1 MVTKGRKTVCFGVI
15 LLVWLF
21 DGIAYAQDFS
31 NIGNQRPFGFNGGLE
46 MRGIFYNASGIA
58 NRREPLTYLL
68 SGSPTASLYGW
79 SIPFSF
85 MLSRDDRS
93 FRQPFNQ
100 FGLSPTYKWLTMHA
114 GYRNVTFSPY
124 TLAGHTLLG
133 GGFELNPGKLR
144 VGFMYGRLNR
154 ATVIDTTTQSL
165 VPFSFSRKGL
175 AAKLGYGSAGTYL
188 DLHLLHA
195 KDDSNSRP
203 DFPLTDSL
211 NVLPAANTVLGYGS
225 KLTLFSKIF
234 LESDGALSVYTNDI
248 HSPIVFDDVVDG
260 TLKKLSG
267 LMDINGTTEWFYA
280 FSAGVGYKAKYY
292 GLKANYR
299 RIQPDFKSM
308 GAYFFAND
316 VENFTISPQVALPN
330 GKVRVNAN
338 VGIQKDNVN
347 LQKEATNRRI
357 IASGTVGAEFTERL
371 GLDLMYSNFSN
382 NQRPNTLRFADS
394 LKIVQTTQTLSVM
407 PRYTVM
413 GERTMHMVM
422 LSVNSS
428 NMNDYNNY
436 FGDMA
441 PSRDISTGQYL
452 INYSISLPE
461 KRISLFSSLS
471 HTALN
476 SADNKTSYNG
486 ISLGGNYSL
495 ENQKMKVGLNSSL
508 MQGDANGSKS
518 LIINGSANM
527 SYAIN
532 KLQSIRFSFFLTR
545 NNPGSV
551 VTGLSPAFT
560 ESRGELAYQF
570 NFGL

>member
-1 MVTKGRKTVCFGVI
+1 MVIRCAAAFLCLWAGM
-15 LLVWLF
+15 
-21 DGIAYAQDFS
+21 ANAQDFS
-31 NIGNQRPFGFNGGLE
+31 NIGNQKPFGFNGGLE

-58 NRREPLTYLL
+58 NRREPFTYLF
-68 SGSPTASLYGW
+68 SGSPTASIYSW

-85 MLSRDDRS
+85 TLSRDDRS

-100 FGLSPTYKWLTMHA
+100 FGLSPTYKWLTIHA

-124 TLAGHTLLG
+124 TLAGHTMLG
-133 GGFELNPGKLR
+133 GGFELNPGKFRL
-144 VGFMYGRLNR
+144 GFMYGRLNR

-165 VPFSFSRKGL
+165 APFSFSRKGL
-175 AAKLGYGSAGTYL
+175 AAKVGYGTASTYL

-195 KDDSNSRP
+195 KDNSDSQP
-203 DFPLTDSL
+203 DFPLADEV
-211 NVLPAANTVLGYGS
+211 NVLPAANSVVGYGAKVS
-225 KLTLFSKIF
+225 LFSKIF

-248 HSPIVFDDVVDG
+248 NSPITFDSIADG
-260 TLKKLSG
+260 TLRRLGG
-267 LMDINGTTEWFYA
+267 LMDVNGTTEWFYA

-299 RIQPDFKSM
+299 RVQPDFKSM

-316 VENFTISPQVALPN
+316 VENVTLSPQFALPN
-330 GKVRVNAN
+330 GKVRVNAS

-371 GLDLMYSNFSN
+371 GVDLMYSNFSN

-407 PRYTVM
+407 PRYTIV
-413 GERTMHMVM
+413 GERAMHMVM
-422 LSVNSS
+422 LSVNISS
-428 NMNDYNNY
+428 MNDYNGY
-436 FGDMA
+436 FGDTA

-452 INYSISLPE
+452 VNYSISLPQ

-486 ISLGGNYSL
+486 VSLGGNYSL
-495 ENQKMKVGLNSSL
+495 ESQKMKMGLNSSL
-508 MQGDANGSKS
+508 MQGDANGNKS

-527 SYAIN
+527 SYVIN